1 MQRKCSSRVARR
13 LPGDATVARAAVSS
27 HTGNEPIPPTIM
39 RLIPGLPG
47 RALLW
52 AFRAEAQHSCRR
64 GHRIRWVHA
73 APGGL
78 RGEYSTARNAVDSMP
93 GIRMST
99 LSSSSTSVRQR
110 RRGAGR
116 GRRAHAGPL
125 GGLPSA
131 RQNVRGLHQPHR
143 HQDVAVVPSVDNE
156 PELSRTAP
164 NAKTGYAAARETHHR
179 RAGCAVLPF
188 FLPAR
193 WKRRSTGP
201 SPDAHGRAG
210 FDSPPA
216 AP

>member
-1 MQRKCSSRVARR
+1 MQRKRSRRVARR

-27 HTGNEPIPPTIM
+27 HTGNEPIPPTTM
-39 RLIPGLPG
+39 RIIPGLLG
-47 RALLW
+47 LALHW
-52 AFRAEAQHSCRR
+52 TFPAEAQHRWCE
-64 GHRIRWVHA
+64 GHRIHWVGA

-78 RGEYSTARNAVDSMP
+78 LGDYTARNAIDSMR
-93 GIRMST
+93 GVRTST
-99 LSSSSTSVRQR
+99 LSSSSTGVRRR
-110 RRGAGR
+110 RRGTS
-116 GRRAHAGPL
+116 RRLRVHAGPL

-131 RQNVRGLHQPHR
+131 HQNVRGLHQPHR
-143 HQDVAVVPSVDNE
+143 HQDVAVVRSVDNE

-164 NAKTGYAAARETHHR
+164 NAKTGYAAAKETHHR